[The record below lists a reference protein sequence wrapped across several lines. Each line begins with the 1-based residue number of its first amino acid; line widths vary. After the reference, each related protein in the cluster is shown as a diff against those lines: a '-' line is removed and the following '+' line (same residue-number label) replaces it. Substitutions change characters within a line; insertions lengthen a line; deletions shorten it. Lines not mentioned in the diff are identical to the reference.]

1 MRFDPRPAFVL
12 SFALLACTA
21 PEKPAPASAAPS
33 GQARPAAAARAEVAR
48 ITADV
53 AWLADDA
60 REGRRAGTEQGLVSA
75 DWLAQRLRELG
86 LEPAGENGTFLQ
98 EFKVPLEPRSG
109 GGSFVELG
117 ERRTEDGTTIAP
129 LYCSDRG
136 EIEAPL
142 VWCGYGIEAPDAGWN
157 DYASIDVTGA
167 IALIVR
173 GAPTAAPKLAPAKTA
188 ENAAPS
194 PHGDTGMTARDPFA
208 NASLVFTKVMTAK
221 RRGAKAVVLVQHAAQ
236 ASEPLLAFG
245 RGGEA
250 RAGLPCLTMQ
260 WSVARE
266 VLGEALGT
274 LSESQPATLHA
285 NAPRARVFADVLREH
300 GPARNVLGVV
310 PGADRS
316 RAVLVGAHFDH
327 LGLGGTGSLAQNERA
342 IHNGAD
348 DNASGTA
355 AVLEVARLL
364 ASGPRPASDVVI
376 ALWSGEE
383 LGLLGSEHWA
393 DAKDGPFARVRA
405 AINLDMVGRLGTGKL
420 QVLAAGS
427 AEPFAGWVEEA
438 ASSLGLGVEVSRSS
452 NVMGGSSDHATFL
465 KRKVPAVHLFTGIHG
480 DYHKPSDDADKVDCA
495 GAAKVADL
503 SLELARRAA
512 GATSLAFVE
521 PKADASD
528 QPRIQSGFRAWFG
541 SIPNYQERENGV
553 LIDGTSSGSPAER
566 AGFQKG
572 DVLLELGD
580 VKLGSVNDFTY
591 ALQYYKAGDVVKV
604 VFERDGKREEM
615 LVTLGSRGVR

>member
-1 MRFDPRPAFVL
+1 MRLERRLVL
-12 SFALLACTA
+12 ALPLALFSCTA
-21 PEKPAPASAAPS
+21 PERPAPAHAPAQAAPAL
-33 GQARPAAAARAEVAR
+33 QPRAESAR
-48 ITADV
+48 IAADV

-75 DWLAQRLRELG
+75 DWIATRLRELG

-109 GGSFVELG
+109 GGSYLEVVD
-117 ERRTEDGTTIAP
+117 RRTEDGTNVAP

-136 EIEAPL
+136 LVEAPL

-167 IALIVR
+167 IAVIVR
-173 GAPTAAPKLAPAKTA
+173 GSPTRAPKVAPAKPA
-188 ENAAPS
+188 ETAAPS

-221 RRGAKAVVLVQHAAQ
+221 RRGAKAVVLVQHDSQ
-236 ASEPLLAFG
+236 QSEPLLAFG

-250 RAGLPCLTMQ
+250 RAGLPCLTLR
-260 WSVARE
+260 WSTARE
-266 VLGEALGT
+266 LLGEALGT
-274 LSESQPATLHA
+274 LSESEPATPHA
-285 NAPRARVFADVLREH
+285 NTPSGRVFADVLREH
-300 GPARNVLGVV
+300 GPARNVIGVV
-310 PGADRS
+310 PGVDRS
-316 RAVLVGAHFDH
+316 RAVLVGAHYDH
-327 LGLGGTGSLAQNERA
+327 LGFGGTGSLAQNERA

-364 ASGPRPASDVVI
+364 ASGPKPASDVVI

-393 DAKDGPFARVRA
+393 DAQAAPLGRVHA
-405 AINLDMVGRLGTGKL
+405 GINLDMVGRLGTGKL

-427 AEPFAGWVEEA
+427 AEPFGDWVESA
-438 ASSLGLGVEVSRSS
+438 ARTAGLGVEVSRSA

-465 KRKVPAVHLFTGIHG
+465 KRRVPALHLFTGIHG
-480 DYHKPSDDADKVDCA
+480 DYHKPSDDTDKVDVA

-503 SLELARRAA
+503 ALELARLAA
-512 GATSLAFVE
+512 GATTLAFVE
-521 PKADASD
+521 PKTDASD